1 MTKILITNTNCSW
14 NKGSAAQV
22 ISTSKILK
30 KFITDADFTLIST
43 CPELDSKC
51 RKHGINIIGYHSK
64 RKHTGYCSL
73 YYLLRSLFLCAV
85 WLTFRKIRINIKIN
99 ERLLREY
106 VKTDLVINL
115 AGDSFSGGV
124 FGVSIIIDLSIIL
137 GLILK
142 KPVVIYSQS
151 IGPFKGLT
159 KPLAKF
165 CLKRVDLI
173 TVREEITK
181 NYLKELGIG
190 NVHLTA
196 DCAFLLEPDRKTVK
210 KIFES
215 ERIIKTDNPFVGIS
229 ASEFM
234 DRLNENYVVLMQ
246 KIVDYLIEKLNAQ
259 VIFVPHVTGIEGY
272 YDDRDVNKKIYALSK
287 NKNKIKLIK
296 GDYTPEQLKGFIGEF
311 DLFIGSRMHANIAS
325 TSMYVPTIAIAWS
338 HKYYGIMK
346 MLGQEKYVCDFE
358 KTTFKE
364 LCSKINDALD
374 NKEKIRKILRVKVEN
389 QKKLAL
395 LSAELV
401 KNMWTSKQL

>member
-30 KFITDADFTLIST
+30 KNITDADFTLIST
-43 CPELDSKC
+43 RPELDSKC
-51 RKHGINIIGYHSK
+51 RKHGITVIGYSSK
-64 RKHTGYCSL
+64 KKHTGYCFL
-73 YYLLRSLFLCAV
+73 YYLLRSLFLCV
-85 WLTFRKIRINIKIN
+85 FWLIFRKIGLDIKIN

-106 VKTDLVINL
+106 IKTDLVINL
-115 AGDSFSGGV
+115 AGDSFRGGIL
-124 FGVSIIIDLSIIL
+124 GVSIIIDLSIIL

-151 IGPFKGLT
+151 IGPFKSLT

-190 NVHLTA
+190 DVHLTA
-196 DCAFLLEPDRKTVK
+196 DCAFLLEPDCKTVK
-210 KIFES
+210 RIFES
-215 ERIIKTDNPFVGIS
+215 EGIIKNDNPFIGIS

-234 DRLNENYVVLMQ
+234 DRTNKNYVVLMQ

-259 VIFVPHVTGIEGY
+259 VVFVPHVTGIDGY
-272 YDDRDVNKKIYALSK
+272 YDDRDVNKKICALSK
-287 NKNKIKLIK
+287 NTDKIKLIK
-296 GDYTPEQLKGFIGEF
+296 GDYTPEQLKGIIGEF

-346 MLGQEKYVCDFE
+346 MLGQKKYVWDF
-358 KTTFKE
+358 KKMTFKE
-364 LCSKINDALD
+364 LYYTINDAWE
-374 NKEKIRKILRVKVEN
+374 NKEKIKKSLETKVEK

-395 LSAELV
+395 FSAELV
-401 KNMWTSKQL
+401 KMVK